1 MADETDASGTNPD
14 AGDSGGD
21 SSGLSAAQQ
30 ETASRGNVEP
40 VVSCPA
46 KKKHWIEIKLQD
58 ENGDP
63 IPNEPYVIIGPEG
76 EKHSGSLDGN
86 GFVHIDGLDPG
97 ECEVKFP
104 ELYKRY
110 RPDLV
115 TANLPGQS

>member
-1 MADETDASGTNPD
+1 MADETDAGGTKPD

-30 ETASRGNVEP
+30 ATVSRGNVGP
-40 VVSCPA
+40 VVGCP

-58 ENGDP
+58 EKGDP
-63 IPNEPYVIIGPEG
+63 IPNERYVITGPDG
-76 EKHSGSLDGN
+76 EKHSGSLDAK

-104 ELYKRY
+104 ELYQRY